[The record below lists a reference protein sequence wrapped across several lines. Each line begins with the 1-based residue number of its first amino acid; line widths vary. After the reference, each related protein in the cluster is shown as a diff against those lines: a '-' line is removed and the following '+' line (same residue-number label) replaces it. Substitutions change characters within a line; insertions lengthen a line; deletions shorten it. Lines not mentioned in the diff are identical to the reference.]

1 MNINLSAN
9 VMNDFENMK
18 LYPEELEFTS
28 DSCSVYFDYTDKQ
41 IFKLRII
48 GQLDKNGLS
57 RMLAIGQK
65 IFDQFQ
71 NAYPKKTLYF
81 IIDTDHLRNISFK
94 ASTELLQYQRED
106 YLVLVLYN
114 IPNSIKRHLA
124 YISLNKLNKRNVV
137 VKQDE
142 TDALLY
148 VFHQIGKTMQ
158 DNTKLQNAEK
168 PKSKEPESKIAF
180 ERLWNKKRETIK
192 IGGYEYR
199 KVKLDDWQYT
209 SRDERF
215 HVNMTVIET
224 NIVYINF
231 VGFAYPIDIDHTYDI
246 LSRIISTMHFD
257 EKRNKFYSINDLRK
271 MKGITLKARKKTTLY
286 EVKFQN
292 YSHILISIPSGMA
305 TFLIKMYKKLYPKQY
320 KLWVIMKDLE
330 GSFAFLKKY
339 HSHNLT
345 IDKKIFRDNSKQDE
359 ALEIPESK
367 KELVTLVKKQHE
379 ALQKEKREKE
389 RQLETL
395 QKITGHMSFN
405 ESFDQ
410 LIDQESSTSG
420 DTLFGDVLKTI
431 KLLQD
436 DFREIMRERDYQTR
450 LLRESEEKYRSV
462 VDLASDVIA
471 MVQNSKIVLVNNA
484 AKSVLS
490 YTKEELL
497 YKPFYV
503 FMERPEAFKRLYNNL
518 INSNHDNINLESTF
532 ISKDRRIIPVSLS
545 VGKIT
550 FQKNPAIMII
560 ARDITERKNTE
571 AELEKH
577 RKNLEKLVKE
587 RTSELLE
594 AKEKAEESDKLKSA
608 FLANMSHEIRTPMNA
623 IIGFSSLLD
632 DPDINAEQMSSY
644 IDLIRSNG
652 QDLLHLVDDI
662 INLARIEAGQ
672 QESTFNQFDLYEL
685 MEEMHSNSKAISF
698 KEGNHNNVEFRFK
711 YNLNSRNI
719 TSDPQKVRQI
729 IRNLYSNAIKFTEK
743 GYIELAVEQKDN
755 FALISVKDTGI
766 GLSEEE
772 KTIVFDRFRK
782 ASHSADKIYGGT
794 GLGLSISKGLANL
807 INGELFLE
815 SEKGKGSTFYLK
827 IPLDKTSSA
836 ASGEEVRKPF
846 PAEKQKSNYPNREK
860 KTTNLPNLSGH
871 KILLVEDTYTNYLY
885 IRAALANTGVSL
897 IHTETGQEGLNS
909 FRDSQDIDLVLL
921 DIRLPAMSGYDVV
934 KEMKKLRESV
944 PVIAQT
950 AYAMKG
956 DKEKII
962 ESGFDDYIAKPMN
975 LDDLLNMIK
984 KHIDG
989 VED

>member
-1 MNINLSAN
+1 MNINLSADA
-9 VMNDFENMK
+9 MNDFEDMQ

-28 DSCSVYFDYTDKQ
+28 DSCSIYYDYTDKQ

-48 GQLDKNGLS
+48 GQLDKKCLN
-57 RMLAIGQK
+57 RMMAIGQK
-65 IFDQFQ
+65 IFDQYR
-71 NAYPKKTLYF
+71 NINPGKTLYF
-81 IIDTDHLRNISFK
+81 IVDVDHLRNISFK
-94 ASTELLQYQRED
+94 ASTEILQFQSQKN
-106 YLVLVLYN
+106 LVFVLYN
-114 IPNSIKRHLA
+114 VPSSIKRRLA
-124 YISLNKLNKRNVV
+124 YISLNKLKKPNLII
-137 VKQDE
+137 KQDE
-142 TDALLY
+142 TDALHY
-148 VFHQIGKTMQ
+148 VFHQIGKRVN
-158 DNTKLQNAEK
+158 DNKEVHQPEKL
-168 PKSKEPESKIAF
+168 KSNEPESCVVF
-180 ERLWNKKRETIK
+180 DQLWNEKKETIK

-199 KVKLDDWQYT
+199 KVMLDEWQYT

-231 VGFAYPIDIDHTYDI
+231 VGFAYPIDVDHTYDI
-246 LSRIISTMHFD
+246 LRRIINTMHYD

-292 YSHILISIPSGMA
+292 YSHILISIPSGIA

-330 GSFAFLKKY
+330 GSLAFLKKY
-339 HSHNLT
+339 HSHNLS
-345 IDKKIFRDNSKQDE
+345 IDKKIFRDKSKNE
-359 ALEIPESK
+359 ETLEIPESK
-367 KELVTLVKKQHE
+367 KELVALVKKQHQ
-379 ALQKEKREKE
+379 ALQKEKREKA

-395 QKITGHMSFN
+395 QKITGQMSLN

-410 LIDQESSTSG
+410 LIDHEASTSG

-471 MVQNSKIVLVNNA
+471 MVQKSKIVLVNNA
-484 AKSVLS
+484 ANSVLS

-497 YKPFYV
+497 YKPFYI
-503 FMERPEAFKRLYNNL
+503 FMERPEAFKRLYDNFL
-518 INSNHDNINLESTF
+518 NSGKDNINLETNF
-532 ISKDRRIIPVSLS
+532 ISKDKRIIPVSLS

-550 FQKNPAIMII
+550 YQKNPSIMII
-560 ARDITERKNTE
+560 ARDITDRKNSE

-577 RKNLEKLVKE
+577 RKNLENLVKE

-594 AKEKAEESDKLKSA
+594 SKEKAEESDKLKSA

-632 DPDINAEQMSSY
+632 DSDIDAEQMRNY

-672 QESTFNQFDLYEL
+672 QESKFKHFDLYNL

-698 KEGNHNNVEFRFK
+698 KEGNHNNIEFRFK
-711 YNLNSRNI
+711 YNLNTQFIR
-719 TSDPQKVRQI
+719 SDPQKVRQI

-743 GYIELAVEQKDN
+743 GYIELSAEQQNN
-755 FALISVKDTGI
+755 FVLICVKDTGI

-772 KTIVFDRFRK
+772 KSIVFERFRK

-807 INGELFLE
+807 INGELLLE
-815 SEKGKGSTFYLK
+815 SEKGKGSAFYLK
-827 IPLDKTSSA
+827 LPLDKTDSA
-836 ASGEEVRKPF
+836 SDEENTRTLF
-846 PAEKQKSNYPNREK
+846 PAEKQKSNYPKKEK
-860 KTTNLPNLSGH
+860 KKTNLPNLAGH

-885 IRAALANTGVSL
+885 IRAALANTGVTL

-909 FRDSQDIDLVLL
+909 FRDNQDIDLVLL
-921 DIRLPAMSGYDVV
+921 DIRLPSMSGYEVV
-934 KEMKKLRESV
+934 VEMKKLRESI

-962 ESGFDDYIAKPMN
+962 DAGFDDYIAKPMN

-984 KHIDG
+984 KHIDD
-989 VED
+989 VAD